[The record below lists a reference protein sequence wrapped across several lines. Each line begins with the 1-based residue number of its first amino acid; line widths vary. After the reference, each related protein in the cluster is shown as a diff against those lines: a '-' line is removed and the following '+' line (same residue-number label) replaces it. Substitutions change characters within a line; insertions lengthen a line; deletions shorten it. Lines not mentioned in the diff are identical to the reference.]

1 MSIITEESFQYL
13 RKLKNNN
20 NRPWFEKNQPQ
31 YERSRAEFTAFV
43 TRLADGIKKIETI
56 PEKDPSKYI
65 FRIYRDIRFSK
76 DKTPYKVFFSCLI
89 QRGPEE
95 TVCPFYVQLQP
106 GGSMIGGGVWDP
118 SAEILRKIRQEI
130 VYNGASLR
138 KIIRTSSFTNHFSE
152 IRGERLARPP
162 KGYDAVHPEIEL
174 LKMKQFFIRRNI
186 EDDMVLSRELIP
198 EILKSYRAAR
208 PFFGFFDTAMA
219 D

>member
-1 MSIITEESFQYL
+1 MLQAATIRFLTEL
-13 RKLKNNN
+13 AANNN
-20 NRPWFEKNQPQ
+20 KPWFDENRKA
-31 YERSRAEFTAFV
+31 YEAAQ
-43 TRLADGIKKIETI
+43 ADHEQLTGRIMQRIVHLEPALEGQKA
-56 PEKDPSKYI
+56 KDSVFRI
-65 FRIYRDIRFSK
+65 FRDVRFSK

-130 VYNGASLR
+130 DYNGASLR